1 MGSPIIFRGKTLDE
15 IRTVTW
21 QHIYLKHSDV
31 QSIYREC
38 MVCFNSDGSP
48 VVSLLSDLIRSH
60 CHWLRLSAM
69 PLKQVSYPDIASD
82 NCQVAV
88 QREGTRLCSGHRKW
102 SLRDTARARNG
113 RTCVRTDWCCC
124 AWLLFAFCVGLPW
137 GNWLVLL
144 AFFCL
149 TVWYA
154 W

>member
-48 VVSLLSDLIRSH
+48 VVSLLSDLIRSLAEIVRDAAEKSVLPDCIGQLSSRYH
-60 CHWLRLSAM
+60 RGKILQWPMKVVIAGYGQGKKWQNMREDWLML
-69 PLKQVSYPDIASD
+69 
-82 NCQVAV
+82 
-88 QREGTRLCSGHRKW
+88 LCM
-102 SLRDTARARNG
+102 T
-113 RTCVRTDWCCC
+113 
-124 AWLLFAFCVGLPW
+124 AFCMLCWFALRKLIGTSCL
-137 GNWLVLL
+137 
-144 AFFCL
+144 FCL